1 MKPRTRPDLTPKL
14 HFVGFSLRLYFLS
27 RSNSCLRFSICSPSD
42 LDLHMMSS
50 T

>member
-1 MKPRTRPDLTPKL
+1 MKPGTRLDLTPKL

-27 RSNSCLRFSICSPSD
+27 RSNSFLRFSMCSPSD

>member
-14 HFVGFSLRLYFLS
+14 HFVGFSLRLYFRR
-27 RSNSCLRFSICSPSD
+27 RSNSLLRFPTCSPSD